1 MPLKI
6 IHGDITKLKVD
17 AIVNSDNSTLLFGGG
32 VDGAI
37 RKAAGKGLF
46 WECLWLFGC
55 REGHAKITKGYKL
68 PCKHI
73 IHTVGPQ
80 WQGGNNG
87 EEETLKACYRACMGL
102 AFKNNCSS
110 VAFPLISAGSYKYP
124 ESQALRVAEE
134 TIEEALKQHDITAY
148 IVLYDKP

>member
-6 IHGDITKLKVD
+6 IHGDITTLKVD
-17 AIVNSDNSTLLFGGG
+17 AIVNSANSTLLFGGG

-55 REGHAKITKGYKL
+55 REGQAKITKAYKL

-87 EEETLKACYRACMGL
+87 EEETLKACYRACMAL
-102 AFKNNCSS
+102 AFKHNCSS
-110 VAFPLISAGSYKYP
+110 IAFPLISAGSYKYP
-124 ESQALRVAEE
+124 EAQAMRAAIE
-134 TIEEALKQHDITAY
+134 TIEGALKQRDISAY
-148 IVLYDKP
+148 IVLYNKA

>member
-6 IHGDITKLKVD
+6 IHGDITKLEVD
-17 AIVNSDNSTLLFGGG
+17 AIVNSANSTLLVGGG

-46 WECLWLFGC
+46 WECLKLFGC
-55 REGHAKITKGYKL
+55 REGHAKMTKGYKL

-80 WQGGNNG
+80 WQGGNHG
-87 EEETLKACYRACMGL
+87 EEETLKSCYRACMSL
-102 AFKNNCSS
+102 AFELGCSS
-110 VAFPLISAGSYKYP
+110 IAFPLISAGSYKYP
-124 ESQALRVAEE
+124 VKEALRVAEQ
-134 TIEEALKQHDITAY
+134 TISEALKQRDISAY
-148 IVLYDKP
+148 IVLYDKR